1 MTIQNGLEP
10 VLIHRILIDFQA
22 IPEMILQRLK
32 KTLIN
37 KDNNIH
43 KREAVK
49 R

>member
-1 MTIQNGLEP
+1 MIFQYGLEP

-43 KREAVK
+43 KSEALK